1 MRYCTVFTLANQSDA
16 QVAMLGNQ
24 FLDRIAQFGP
34 RNFADRLEA
43 RDFAAGDLLAQP
55 GTPIQRLV
63 FPRSGLISLVVET
76 SEGDQIEAGIIGRRG
91 MLGGEAVFGAGHHIH
106 TAVAQFSGRAW
117 TLSIEDAKE
126 WAAAPDF
133 RALLFAQQRYL
144 LAQAQQTAA
153 CNAKHSISQR
163 LCSWLLRVHDE
174 IGNGEL
180 LITQEM
186 LAKMIGVQRASVSM
200 FASQLQEN
208 GLVQYRR
215 GRLQIIDTDGLEARA
230 CECHKAVREQF
241 DRLFGT
247 ANVAV
252 QIPPASGETTAPR
265 E

>member
-1 MRYCTVFTLANQSDA
+1 
-16 QVAMLGNQ
+16 MLGNQ
-24 FLDRIAQFGP
+24 LLDRIAQLDSE
-34 RNFADRLEA
+34 NFADRLKA
-43 RDFAAGDLLAQP
+43 RDFAAGDLLARP

-63 FPRSGLISLVVET
+63 FPRSGLISLVVDM

-91 MLGGEAVFGAGHHIH
+91 MLGGEAVLGAGHDIH

-117 TLSIEDAKE
+117 TLSIDDAKE
-126 WAAAPDF
+126 WAAAAPDF

-174 IGNGEL
+174 VGNGEL

-186 LAKMIGVQRASVSM
+186 LAKMMGVQRASVSM
-200 FASQLQEN
+200 FASQLQQN
-208 GLVQYRR
+208 GLVHYRR
-215 GRLQIIDTDGLEARA
+215 GRLQITDVDGLEARA
-230 CECHKAVREQF
+230 CECHKAVRGQF
-241 DRLFGT
+241 DRLFGSAKVAMHIPGAT
-247 ANVAV
+247 A
-252 QIPPASGETTAPR
+252 ETMAPR

>member
-1 MRYCTVFTLANQSDA
+1 
-16 QVAMLGNQ
+16 MLGNQ
-24 FLDRIAQFGP
+24 LLDRIAQFGS

-43 RDFAAGDLLAQP
+43 RDFAAGDLLARP

-63 FPRSGLISLVVET
+63 FPRSGLISLVVDM
-76 SEGDQIEAGIIGRRG
+76 SEGDQIEAGIIGPRG

-117 TLSIEDAKE
+117 TLPIDDAKE
-126 WAAAPDF
+126 WAAAVPDF
-133 RALLFAQQRYL
+133 RALLFAQQQYL

-174 IGNGEL
+174 VGGGEF

-200 FASQLQEN
+200 FASQLQQN
-208 GLVQYRR
+208 GLVRYRR
-215 GRLQIIDTDGLEARA
+215 GRLQITDVDGLEARA
-230 CECHKAVREQF
+230 CECHKAVRKQL

-247 ANVAV
+247 EKVAV
-252 QIPPASGETTAPR
+252 QIQPASAETTAPR

>member
-1 MRYCTVFTLANQSDA
+1 
-16 QVAMLGNQ
+16 MLGNH
-24 FLDRIAQFGP
+24 LLERVAQSGS
-34 RNFADRLEA
+34 RNFAYRLKSL
-43 RDFAAGDLLAQP
+43 DFIRGDVLAEP
-55 GTPIQRLV
+55 DAPIEHLV

-76 SEGDQIEAGIIGRRG
+76 SDGDQLETGIIGPRAV
-91 MLGGEAVFGAGHHIH
+91 LGAEAVFAAAKAAH
-106 TAVAQFSGRAW
+106 TAIAQFSGRAW
-117 TLSIEDAKE
+117 TLLIEDAKE
-126 WAAAPDF
+126 WAAASPDF
-133 RALLFAQQRYL
+133 RAVLFAQQRYL
-144 LAQAQQTAA
+144 LAQAQQTGA

-163 LCSWLLRVHDE
+163 LCSWLLLVHDE

-200 FASQLQEN
+200 FASQLQQN

-215 GRLQIIDTDGLEARA
+215 GRLQITDVDGLEARA

-247 ANVAV
+247 EKADV
-252 QIPPASGETTAPR
+252 QITPASAETTAPR